1 MSFLSFKLADGFVAD
16 YEQKPVKWGFPIGN
30 GNSLGEITFLTKY
43 SRLKEDGSKEKW
55 VETCRR
61 CIEGMYSILKDHC
74 KEHRTPWNELK
85 AQKSA
90 QEAFDRMFTFKWT
103 PPGRGLW
110 MMGTE
115 VVHTQKNSASLQ
127 NCSFLSTKNIS
138 NRSVHEA
145 TMPFTRMMEMS
156 MLGIG
161 VGFDTEGAG
170 KLIIHHPKD
179 NPTVFQVPDSREGW
193 VESLRLILETF
204 FFEGRNRIEFDYS
217 LLRPKGSPLKT
228 FGGIAGGPE
237 ILEDLHI
244 RLNKILGFREGEA
257 LTSTDIV
264 DIMNLIGYCVVAGN
278 TRRSAQIVFGDASDE
293 EYINLKNWEVNPER
307 MGPNGWGGLSNNS
320 VFAEVGMD
328 YDNLVPNIVMNGE
341 PGLFYR
347 KLAQDFG
354 RMIDPPNFK
363 DYRVAGGNPCLE
375 QSLEHNEL
383 CVSGDTKL
391 HTREGIFAIKE
402 IVDQSVEIWNG
413 TQWASVTPFQTGL
426 NDLYR
431 VTFSDGSYLD
441 ATPKH
446 EWIAKT
452 PRSRSFGVFTTDQLE
467 VGMHL
472 PEFNLINSDGKYV
485 ERAYEWGW
493 FAGDGFIDGNRALAL
508 VQESESKILNSLIT
522 DAVYPM
528 QNNHQSTS
536 QFCRVNLSSSI
547 GLNLAKHLRNHEDGL
562 PAEVMMMDQE
572 SIAEFVG
579 GWIDTD
585 GSLMKNPNTDHYV
598 LYGSESKLRDLQ
610 ILLRRIGVNHA
621 SLRIFAAKG
630 SVTNKG
636 TRKYDIYRLLIPS
649 YEAVAIHTR
658 LKVATRFGSR
668 MRVNNAHLNSQT
680 QIDAARKQK
689 VVSIEKIGENLPTY
703 CFNEPIS
710 HMGVFGNVLTRQC
723 TLVETYMPH
732 HDSYEDFERTM
743 KFAYLYGK
751 AVTLMP
757 THWPDSNEVMQ
768 RNRRIG
774 CSISGVAQFVE
785 SHGWNDLKDWMDR
798 GYNAVQQRD
807 RQYSEWLGI
816 RESIKTT
823 SIKPSGTVSLLA
835 GVTPGVHW
843 PVADTY
849 IRRMRLAANDPIL
862 EKLRD
867 AGYVVEPDVMD
878 TKNTMV
884 VELPTRG
891 PKVRTER
898 EVSVWEKVNLAI
910 AAQRYWADNQ
920 VSVTLTF
927 LPEEINQIGPMLN
940 ATEGQLKGLSL
951 LPLGEVG
958 AYAQMPYERINDEV
972 YKERIDGIKP
982 IDFNALYAGEAR
994 EAEGERFCNNDNCVI
1009 Q

>member
-1 MSFLSFKLADGFVAD
+1 LSFLSFKLADGFVAD

-375 QSLEHNEL
+375 QSLEHNE
-383 CVSGDTKL
+383 
-391 HTREGIFAIKE
+391 
-402 IVDQSVEIWNG
+402 
-413 TQWASVTPFQTGL
+413 
-426 NDLYR
+426 
-431 VTFSDGSYLD
+431 
-441 ATPKH
+441 
-446 EWIAKT
+446 
-452 PRSRSFGVFTTDQLE
+452 
-467 VGMHL
+467 M
-472 PEFNLINSDGKYV
+472 
-485 ERAYEWGW
+485 
-493 FAGDGFIDGNRALAL
+493 
-508 VQESESKILNSLIT
+508 
-522 DAVYPM
+522 
-528 QNNHQSTS
+528 
-536 QFCRVNLSSSI
+536 
-547 GLNLAKHLRNHEDGL
+547 
-562 PAEVMMMDQE
+562 
-572 SIAEFVG
+572 
-579 GWIDTD
+579 
-585 GSLMKNPNTDHYV
+585 
-598 LYGSESKLRDLQ
+598 
-610 ILLRRIGVNHA
+610 
-621 SLRIFAAKG
+621 
-630 SVTNKG
+630 
-636 TRKYDIYRLLIPS
+636 
-649 YEAVAIHTR
+649 
-658 LKVATRFGSR
+658 
-668 MRVNNAHLNSQT
+668 
-680 QIDAARKQK
+680 
-689 VVSIEKIGENLPTY
+689 
-703 CFNEPIS
+703 
-710 HMGVFGNVLTRQC
+710 C